1 MASVPTV
8 LQNSAWS
15 RLGAMAQRYSSAAE
29 LRRCV
34 LRRVRRIHP
43 TGFSRFHVYFAGK
56 NGWKCLEGLRVPTF
70 LVVTETPGTC
80 ADLSKANGRFPGH
93 LSRSALGVTKTA
105 VFSTKGP
112 LLEISVRNGRSV
124 KKRRDHNMIVKLC
137 FHGFSCIFLVHCQVC
152 WKVDLIATTMSG
164 QALTH
169 RSDYGS
175 AWFHKKLRAVS
186 KSITEENILKPSLW
200 RDIHIFM
207 GKDGKGWQETLEN
220 PWKSM

>member
-1 MASVPTV
+1 MLNYIYYTYYIYYKLRINISIVSIKYIIKFTYTINSLYYIISYSIYNKYITIFHQPIAQRSQSMASVPTV

-93 LSRSALGVTKTA
+93 LSRSAHPWITWSDQNCCVFNQGPIAGNLGPKW
-105 VFSTKGP
+105 
-112 LLEISVRNGRSV
+112 EVR
-124 KKRRDHNMIVKLC
+124 KKN
-137 FHGFSCIFLVHCQVC
+137 
-152 WKVDLIATTMSG
+152 A
-164 QALTH
+164 
-169 RSDYGS
+169 GS
-175 AWFHKKLRAVS
+175 
-186 KSITEENILKPSLW
+186 
-200 RDIHIFM
+200 
-207 GKDGKGWQETLEN
+207 
-220 PWKSM
+220 